1 MINLLLD
8 GVTGDIAVILLK
20 FTGFLLRFPRPF
32 GESSP
37 ISPDVNENLS
47 MLKIA
52 IN

>member
-1 MINLLLD
+1 MVNLLLD

-20 FTGFLLRFPRPF
+20 FNGFLLRLPRPL

-47 MLKIA
+47 IA
-52 IN
+52 